1 MWIKPLFI
9 QVVTLPCG
17 KFMAWILPK
26 YRISLFGYS
35 FSLNPG
41 PFTIKE
47 YALIIVIGSTSGA
60 GIIDMATNV
69 RVLYGVRWSI
79 GKQFLLGLG
88 PQLLGL
94 SLAGILRPFLVW
106 PASMIGPS
114 VLVRCTLLNTL
125 HSNYGKKENKRISR
139 QRFLYLV
146 CLCSFL
152 WFWIPGYLWTGL
164 SVFTWVCWISPN
176 NVVINSL
183 FGSVSGLGMSM
194 ISLDWLAVSILES
207 PLVVP
212 VCLIYIPKYKGNH
225 SPINMIVVGA
235 TQHDGWVHRDYLDHL
250 SYFVGYVHFHL
261 ILDIVFFTHD
271 HSQERVLLAIY
282 AHICG
287 LAIRQH
293 WFPVQPQSCRH

>member
-1 MWIKPLFI
+1 MYVTAVPIPASNIHFSSSTLYVDKPLFI

-106 PASMIGPS
+106 PASMIWPS

-152 WFWIPGYLWTGL
+152 WFWIPGYLW
-164 SVFTWVCWISPN
+164 
-176 NVVINSL
+176 
-183 FGSVSGLGMSM
+183 
-194 ISLDWLAVSILES
+194 
-207 PLVVP
+207 
-212 VCLIYIPKYKGNH
+212 
-225 SPINMIVVGA
+225 
-235 TQHDGWVHRDYLDHL
+235 
-250 SYFVGYVHFHL
+250 
-261 ILDIVFFTHD
+261 
-271 HSQERVLLAIY
+271 
-282 AHICG
+282 
-287 LAIRQH
+287 
-293 WFPVQPQSCRH
+293 